1 MRARFAFA
9 ALTAIGAGCA
19 PSPPIAPTVV
29 AETAGRFA
37 GPTQPCIGTH
47 STGSLRVSGGHTLI
61 YDSGATLWVN
71 RPGEGCPG
79 IGSDDILVT
88 EPTGSQL
95 CRGDVVRTLD
105 RLSKVPG
112 PVCVLGDWVPYARP
126 R

>member
-1 MRARFAFA
+1 MRHWFAFV
-9 ALTAIGAGCA
+9 ALTGLGAGCA
-19 PSPPIAPTVV
+19 PSPPASPAPV
-29 AETAGRFA
+29 AEIAGRTS
-37 GPTQPCIGTH
+37 GPPQRCVGINP
-47 STGSLRVSGGHTLI
+47 TGSLRVSGEQTLI

-105 RLSKVPG
+105 RLSKIPG
-112 PVCVLGDWVPYARP
+112 PVCVLGDWVPYART